1 MLELYRKIRELR
13 EELQMSQ
20 EELALKTGYT
30 SRTSIAKIE
39 AGKIDLPQSKI
50 ALFADALHTTISYLM
65 GWENKA
71 PADDYSKIP
80 NVLPLPKIIKKVPLY
95 DGIACG
101 DPRYADP
108 QEVDMMELPDGIKAD
123 FAVRCHGDSMIN
135 AYIRDGDIVYIRQ
148 QEDVND
154 GEIAA
159 VLIDDDATLKKV
171 YHKPNGVVL
180 MPANPDFDPL
190 IYTAEDCV
198 NIRIMGKAVACL
210 SKVR

>member
-1 MLELYRKIRELR
+1 MELYKRIKELR
-13 EELQMSQ
+13 EDRHMSQ

-50 ALFADALHTTISYLM
+50 VLFAKALDTTVSYLM
-65 GWENKA
+65 GWEDKA

-80 NVLPLPKIIKKVPLY
+80 NVLPLPKVIKKVPLY

-108 QEVDMMELPDGIKAD
+108 QEVDMMELPDGIRAD
-123 FAVRCHGDSMIN
+123 FAVRCYGDSMID
-135 AYIRDGDIVYIRQ
+135 AHICDGDIVYIRQ
-148 QEDVND
+148 QDDVDD

-159 VLIDDDATLKKV
+159 VLIDDDATLKRV
-171 YHKPNGVVL
+171 YRKPYGVVL
-180 MPANPDFDPL
+180 MPANSNYEPL
-190 IYTAEDCV
+190 VYTAEDCV

-210 SKVR
+210 SKVS

>member
-1 MLELYRKIRELR
+1 MELYKRIKELR
-13 EELQMSQ
+13 EDRHMSQ

-50 ALFADALHTTISYLM
+50 VLFAKALGTTVSYLM
-65 GWENKA
+65 GWEDKA

-80 NVLPLPKIIKKVPLY
+80 NVLPLPKVIKKVPLY

-101 DPRYADP
+101 DLRYADP
-108 QEVDMMELPDGIKAD
+108 QEVDMMELPDGIRAD
-123 FAVRCHGDSMIN
+123 FAVRCYGDSMID
-135 AYIRDGDIVYIRQ
+135 AHICDGDIVYIRQ
-148 QEDVND
+148 QDDVDD

-159 VLIDDDATLKKV
+159 VLIDDDATLKRV
-171 YHKPNGVVL
+171 YRKPYGVVL
-180 MPANPDFDPL
+180 MPANSNYEPL
-190 IYTAEDCV
+190 VYTAEDCV